1 MIRATVTRA
10 TLLAFALSLVA
21 GCTPDRSPRG
31 DSRERLMT
39 RWDDSDWA
47 QVLKAVVT
55 PDGHV
60 RYKPLAANER
70 GVRQKLDRYRTH
82 IARVSPES
90 RPDLFPYET
99 DRLAYYI
106 NAHNALALSEALRI
120 YEDETEGGGPR
131 VEAREALRLFEMAV
145 EREFDVGGA
154 RTTLDALANDHIRP
168 RGDPRAL
175 LALSSMSRGSPPL
188 RAEPYRGPDLDRQL
202 GEQATRF
209 LSDPRGAKPGED
221 GTVALSEL
229 ITQFLS
235 IDLADAYE
243 RRTGVRSENPL
254 DWVAAYASETSA
266 VRNARKFVTMPFDW
280 ALNRAD

>member
-1 MIRATVTRA
+1 RATPLVIA
-10 TLLAFALSLVA
+10 LLLAT
-21 GCTPDRSPRG
+21 GCTPNRSPRG

-39 RWDDSDWA
+39 RWDDSNWA
-47 QVLKAVVT
+47 QVLQAVVT

-70 GVRQKLDRYRTH
+70 GVRQKLDRYRTS
-82 IARVSPES
+82 IARISPEN

-106 NAHNALALSEALRI
+106 NAHNGLALSEALRI
-120 YEDETEGGGPR
+120 YEDEVAGGGPR
-131 VEAREALRLFEMAV
+131 VEAREALRLFEMTA
-145 EREFDVGGA
+145 EPQFDVGGA
-154 RTTLDALANDHIRP
+154 KTTLEALANDHIRP

-202 GEQATRF
+202 AEQASRF

-229 ITQFLS
+229 ITHFLS

-254 DWVAAYASETSA
+254 DWVAPYAPESSP
-266 VRNARKFVTMPFDW
+266 VRIARKFVTMPFDW